1 MIGLEGVQH
10 KSMVIKNRI
19 AVISGTDTGWK
30 TGKKTHFKQEQIYP
44 VSYSVHRLFFDFKKW
59 GGISRLSKG
68 FPAGD
73 SKNARIQTSDCR
85 HSHLR

>member
-10 KSMVIKNRI
+10 KPMVIKNKI

-30 TGKKTHFKQEQIYP
+30 TGRKQHCKREQIHS
-44 VSYSVHRLFFDFKKW
+44 VSYSVHRLHFDFKKR
-59 GGISRLSKG
+59 GGILRLSKG

-73 SKNARIQTSDCR
+73 SENARIQTSDFR